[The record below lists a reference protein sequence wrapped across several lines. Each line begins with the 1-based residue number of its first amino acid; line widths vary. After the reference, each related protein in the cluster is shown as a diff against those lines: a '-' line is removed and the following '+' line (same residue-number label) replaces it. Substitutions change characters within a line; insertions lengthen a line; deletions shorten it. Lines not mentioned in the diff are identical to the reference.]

1 MSRVVEVEEFQR
13 TVPYSRIGQTI
24 EEKKYY
30 VKCCNQ
36 MTFS

>member
-24 EEKKYY
+24 EEKKIL
-30 VKCCNQ
+30 C
-36 MTFS
+36 